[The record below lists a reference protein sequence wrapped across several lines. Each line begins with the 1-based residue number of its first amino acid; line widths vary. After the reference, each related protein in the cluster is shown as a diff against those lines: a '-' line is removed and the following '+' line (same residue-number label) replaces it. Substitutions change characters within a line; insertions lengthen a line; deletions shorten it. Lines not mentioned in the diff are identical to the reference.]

1 MEEEIRDAWYLE
13 LYFSFNGGKHRSIC
27 GISEEIPQLL
37 TGFLTFLS
45 LSFQTRKCL
54 DKIL

>member
-37 TGFLTFLS
+37 TGFLTSLS